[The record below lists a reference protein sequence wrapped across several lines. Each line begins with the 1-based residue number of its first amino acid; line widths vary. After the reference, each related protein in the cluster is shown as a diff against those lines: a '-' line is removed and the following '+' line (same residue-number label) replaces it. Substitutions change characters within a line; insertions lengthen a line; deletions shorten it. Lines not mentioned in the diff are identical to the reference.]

1 MKHMGRKKSCLLSL
15 VLAAAVIL
23 SGCRSDGNENGAG
36 SKIGYLAARQE
47 MEDDVKSDSQSANY
61 EQDMSEND
69 QSTNAEGET
78 AEIAED
84 GMESGTSTAGDS
96 QRGVD
101 EKLIY
106 HSTILM
112 ETVDF
117 DKTIHSFQKS
127 IESLGGFIE
136 YENYSN
142 QVDFDYLSKSMYSDY
157 EKFNSATEDRSYR
170 ATVRIP
176 SGKYNQFLTNTEKIG
191 NVTGKESNV
200 TNVTTEYQ
208 DLQTQLEIYEAKQK
222 RLVQQLEKASDKLA
236 LQIEEKLTDIQIK
249 IAQLHNRVD
258 SIDTDVNYSTV
269 EITINEV
276 SEYQEE
282 PRSDDTFFDRLKN
295 TISDSAESFLFT
307 LEMLLLLFIRL
318 FPYLVVVV
326 IIVALW
332 VRRKRKKAAQDD
344 ITDRVQKNAEQE
356 IVQESVVEE
365 EEDEAEPESEKTEK

>member
-23 SGCRSDGNENGAG
+23 SGCRADENENGSG
-36 SKIGYLAARQE
+36 SKRGFMNLNAGQE
-47 MEDDVKSDSQSANY
+47 MEDNIKSDSQSAK
-61 EQDMSEND
+61 QDMSEND
-69 QSTNAEGET
+69 QSTNAKGET

-142 QVDFDYLSKSMYSDY
+142 QIDFDYLSKSMYSDY

-282 PRSDDTFFDRLKN
+282 PRSDDTFLDRLKN

-318 FPYLVVVV
+318 FPYLVVLV

-332 VRRKRKKAAQDD
+332 VRRKRKKEAQNDT
-344 ITDRVQKNAEQE
+344 TDRVQE
-356 IVQESVVEE
+356 IVQESVNEK
-365 EEDEAEPESEKTEK
+365 EEDEAEAESENIEK

>member
-1 MKHMGRKKSCLLSL
+1 MERMGRKRSCFLSL

-23 SGCRSDGNENGAG
+23 SGCGSDESESGSASKRGFMKFDAEQEMSNDIQSDGEIAKSAG
-36 SKIGYLAARQE
+36 SKKG
-47 MEDDVKSDSQSANY
+47 
-61 EQDMSEND
+61 
-69 QSTNAEGET
+69 QSTDVESET
-78 AEIAED
+78 EEIAEE

-96 QRGVD
+96 ERGVD

-117 DKTIHSFQKS
+117 DKTIRSFQAS

-142 QVDFDYLSKSMYSDY
+142 QVDFDYLSKNTYRDY
-157 EKFNSATEDRSYR
+157 EKFNSATDDRSYR

-295 TISDSAESFLFT
+295 TVIDSAESFLFV
-307 LEMLLLLFIRL
+307 LEMLLLLLIRL
-318 FPYLVVVV
+318 LPYLVILV

-332 VRRKRKKAAQDD
+332 ARRRKKKADR
-344 ITDRVQKNAEQE
+344 TDRVEDVEIDLRQETASETDVEQE
-356 IVQESVVEE
+356 N
-365 EEDEAEPESEKTEK
+365 EAEETETKN